1 LLIVGI
7 DTLYNRLW
15 TRPSLASVRWLHLL
29 VAFGAILSTLM
40 LFPSTIS
47 NKNEDL
53 LTTSITR
60 TLVFPIKI
68 NFSLFFLKN
77 LIDHVVKL

>member
-47 NKNEDL
+47 NQNENL
-53 LTTSITR
+53 LTT
-60 TLVFPIKI
+60 I
-68 NFSLFFLKN
+68 NPRMLFFK
-77 LIDHVVKL
+77 